1 MATSKPIFHTPIDF
15 LHCMATSSNSTT
27 TSKPIVHTP
36 NDPSYYTTLNATIQ
50 NPRFSSPS
58 SPKPFAIVTPVHV
71 SQVQAVVYCS
81 KIHGVQIRTRSGGHD
96 YEGLSYVSNNN
107 VPFVVI
113 DMTNLSSVSVD
124 VERKSAWVQAGAT
137 LGELYYRIAERSENL
152 GFPAGA
158 CHTVGVGGHFSGGG
172 YGFLSRK
179 HGLAADN
186 IVDAVIIDAQGR
198 ILDRKSMGE
207 DLFWAIRGGG
217 AASFGIVIA
226 WKLQLVDVPSTV
238 TVFDVKRNFEH
249 DTTKKLVYWWQSRA
263 DKVDEDLNI
272 FLSFRT
278 ASSIDKEGN
287 EKIVL
292 EASFQATFHGGVD
305 KLLQL
310 MEKEFPELGL
320 QRQECTEMSWVES
333 FVYHNEFR
341 DGESLDVLLSRKPN
355 FHIGSFKAKSDYVEE
370 PIPEDAL
377 EGMLGMLYEEA
388 VGRGWIALYPSGGKL
403 NEISES
409 SIPFPHRAGNLYN
422 VRYYVDWDEE
432 AGNITASKIHMSW
445 IRKLYDYMTP
455 YVSKNPRATYFN
467 FRDLDIGMDNI
478 EGDTTSTFNNIGQ
491 ASIWGIKY
499 FKNNFYKLVHVK
511 TRVDPTN
518 FFTDEQSIPPLLSH

>member
-1 MATSKPIFHTPIDF
+1 MKYLAVSSSFATILIFLFSFVYDHTHHDFLLRMATLTTNFTSRNKHIFYSPNDF
-15 LHCMATSSNSTT
+15 LHCMTTSSNSTS
-27 TSKPIVHTP
+27 TSKPIVFAP
-36 NDPSYYTTLNATIQ
+36 NDPSYYTTLNAAIQ

-58 SPKPFAIVTPVHV
+58 SPKPFVIVTPVHV

-81 KIHGVQIRTRSGGHD
+81 KKHGMQIRIRSGGHD
-96 YEGLSYVSNNN
+96 YEGLSYVSNDNI
-107 VPFVVI
+107 PFVVI
-113 DMTNLSSVSVD
+113 DMINLRSISVD
-124 VERKSAWVQAGAT
+124 VESKSACVQAGAT
-137 LGELYYRIAERSENL
+137 IGELYYRIAERSENL

-186 IVDAVIIDAQGR
+186 IVDALIIDAQGR

-292 EASFQATFHGGVD
+292 EASFQATFHGSVD

-320 QRQECTEMSWVES
+320 QRLECTEMSWVES

-388 VGRGWIALYPSGGKL
+388 VGRGWIALYPSGG
-403 NEISES
+403 N
-409 SIPFPHRAGNLYN
+409 
-422 VRYYVDWDEE
+422 
-432 AGNITASKIHMSW
+432 
-445 IRKLYDYMTP
+445 
-455 YVSKNPRATYFN
+455 
-467 FRDLDIGMDNI
+467 
-478 EGDTTSTFNNIGQ
+478 
-491 ASIWGIKY
+491 
-499 FKNNFYKLVHVK
+499 
-511 TRVDPTN
+511 
-518 FFTDEQSIPPLLSH
+518 